1 MAMNTT
7 ITKKDL
13 VSAVADSLQLTRGK
27 TKVVI
32 QSFLDKL
39 SGELKN
45 GNRIEIRDFGIF
57 GVKLRDGRIARN
69 PKTGEEIKVA
79 ARNVVT
85 FKAGRKMKE
94 GVL

>member
-1 MAMNTT
+1 MTT

-27 TKVVI
+27 TKAVI

-57 GVKLRDGRIARN
+57 EVKLRADRIARN

-79 ARNVVT
+79 ARNVAV
-85 FKAGRKMKE
+85 FKPGKKMKE
-94 GVL
+94 VVL

>member
-1 MAMNTT
+1 MNTT

-13 VSAVADSLQLTRGK
+13 VFSVADSLQQPRKK

-39 SGELKN
+39 SDELKN

-57 GVKLRDGRIARN
+57 EVKLRADRIARN

-85 FKAGRKMKE
+85 FKAGLKMKE